1 MSTSSRSLYLAV
13 DWISQDHDIIL
24 AASYDVGRTDAEGL
38 EHEPLCLFYRHNKA
52 YSQCRGL
59 CKDRN
64 KMRDGYTHLGGRGR
78 EGGHPAALK
87 LDTCS

>member
-38 EHEPLCLFYRHNKA
+38 EHEPFACVLSA
-52 YSQCRGL
+52 QQSIQPMQGL
-59 CKDRN
+59 
-64 KMRDGYTHLGGRGR
+64 MQG
-78 EGGHPAALK
+78 PQ
-87 LDTCS
+87 